1 MQQIE
6 KIIKSK
12 NLFLRKAFLYRF
24 FFLINLVWVVGVNA
38 QNPLTPLK
46 LDTPRETLKMFMNS
60 MNEYKKGVDKND
72 EEKRLQIENATRCL
86 DLREISPLLREEK
99 GKEAAIFL
107 KEAIDRVY
115 VVDLSKV
122 PDTDTLA
129 KWSIPDT
136 EITVLKNG
144 SGSRGGEYLFSA
156 ETVLNS
162 GEYYRRT
169 KHLPFLAK
177 TGGGASYS
185 LPWMETIFPKWAREK
200 MGMFY
205 IWQWLGLMIAILISF
220 LLRFITKI
228 IFYLLIK
235 VTRKTSTTWDD
246 KIVVALA
253 RPV

>member
-24 FFLINLVWVVGVNA
+24 FFLINLVWAVGVNA

-107 KEAIDRVY
+107 KEAIDRV
-115 VVDLSKV
+115 LS
-122 PDTDTLA
+122 L
-129 KWSIPDT
+129 I
-136 EITVLKNG
+136 
-144 SGSRGGEYLFSA
+144 
-156 ETVLNS
+156 
-162 GEYYRRT
+162 
-169 KHLPFLAK
+169 H
-177 TGGGASYS
+177 
-185 LPWMETIFPKWAREK
+185 IFP
-200 MGMFY
+200 
-205 IWQWLGLMIAILISF
+205 
-220 LLRFITKI
+220 LLS
-228 IFYLLIK
+228 YL
-235 VTRKTSTTWDD
+235 
-246 KIVVALA
+246 
-253 RPV
+253 

>member
-1 MQQIE
+1 M
-6 KIIKSK
+6 
-12 NLFLRKAFLYRF
+12 
-24 FFLINLVWVVGVNA
+24 INLVWAVGVNA

-115 VVDLSKV
+115 AVDLSKV

-156 ETVLNS
+156 ETVLNA
-162 GEYYRRT
+162 GDYYRRT
-169 KHLPFLAK
+169 KHLPFLAR

-185 LPWMETIFPKWAREK
+185 LPWMETIFPQWAR
-200 MGMFY
+200 
-205 IWQWLGLMIAILISF
+205 
-220 LLRFITKI
+220 
-228 IFYLLIK
+228 
-235 VTRKTSTTWDD
+235 
-246 KIVVALA
+246 
-253 RPV
+253 